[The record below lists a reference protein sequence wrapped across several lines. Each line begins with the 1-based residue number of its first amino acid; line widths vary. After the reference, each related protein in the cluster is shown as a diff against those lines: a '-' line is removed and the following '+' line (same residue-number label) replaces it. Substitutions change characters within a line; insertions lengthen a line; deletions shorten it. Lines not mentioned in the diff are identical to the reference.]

1 MNDHVNQL
9 TDLISAE
16 IKKQYK
22 SDRQFAQAMNI
33 PPTTLSSILKNGVK
47 GTAYS
52 TVMDICMALGIRLIY
67 DNGPRYLDKRA
78 YDVLNEYQSLDDP
91 GKQVTKGVIKREK
104 ERMKNE
110 EERQTLIKYGTEPA
124 DTRPAHE
131 KIAEIKETI
140 NYTNEN

>member
-1 MNDHVNQL
+1 MDDHVTQL

-78 YDVLNEYQSLDDP
+78 YDVLNEYQSLDEP
-91 GKQVTKGVIKREK
+91 GQQVTKGVIKREK

-110 EERQTLIKYGTEPA
+110 EERQTLIEYGTEPA
-124 DTRPAHE
+124 DTRSAHE
-131 KIAEIKETI
+131 KIAEIRKTI